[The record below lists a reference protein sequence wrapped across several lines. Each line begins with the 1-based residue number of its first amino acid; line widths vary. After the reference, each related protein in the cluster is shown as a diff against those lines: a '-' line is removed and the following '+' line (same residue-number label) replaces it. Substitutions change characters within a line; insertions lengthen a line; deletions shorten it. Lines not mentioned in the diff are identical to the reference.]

1 MEVVLAYTALLELH
15 FHEILVLKCE
25 KTRFRK
31 QISKILQNS
40 WLNISI
46 IHVARILGNLP
57 FLGKTSRKGVFFFD
71 VTLFGAAFDA
81 FTDEFSWLSIILTI
95 CYMNVM

>member
-1 MEVVLAYTALLELH
+1 MEVVLACIALLELH

-31 QISKILQNS
+31 QISKILPY
-40 WLNISI
+40 LNISI
-46 IHVARILGNLP
+46 TYVTGLLGNLP

-95 CYMNVM
+95 CYMKVM